1 MPSDVDFMQAGLPRL
16 QLNRA
21 VVVALSILA
30 TLGLACG
37 NLPEPCK
44 GSRHGTCASP
54 TQGTLLPPLDPGI
67 DISVVDAS
75 APFDGG
81 IPPRRR
87 AILVSVDGLGA
98 TYLRQQLDRGKLP
111 NFAALGRAGASTL
124 NARADYAYTITLPNH
139 TSMLTGR
146 PVSADD
152 DLPNT
157 TYHGW
162 TSNAD
167 VDFSVTLHNAGNPNL
182 HYIASVFDVVHDHGL
197 STCLYSGKTKFTL
210 FSNSYNAKNGAP
222 DTTGEDDGRNK
233 VDRVAIFYQ
242 QTDMVVSTA
251 LGDLAGGV
259 CDFAFIHLADTD
271 WVGHDQGWGSDAWL
285 STLDTID
292 EWIGR
297 IAKFANA
304 WDTSEPFALVVTA
317 DHGGIDHGHSDATL
331 PVDYTI
337 PFYVVG
343 PGIPLGSDLYAL
355 TGTERVDPGNTRPRY
370 SAPLQPVR
378 NADAANAITALL
390 GLPPVPGSSMRD
402 LLE

>member
-1 MPSDVDFMQAGLPRL
+1 MQADLPSLR
-16 QLNRA
+16 LNRA
-21 VVVALSILA
+21 VLVALSIFGALA
-30 TLGLACG
+30 PACG

-54 TQGTLLPPLDPGI
+54 TQGTHLPPLDPGI
-67 DISVVDAS
+67 DASVVGTNAS
-75 APFDGG
+75 YDGG
-81 IPPRRR
+81 TQPRRR

-98 TYLRQQLDRGKLP
+98 SYLRQQLDRGKLP

-124 NARADYAYTITLPNH
+124 NARADCAYTITLPNH

-167 VDFSVTLHNAGNPNL
+167 VDSSVTLHNGGNPNL
-182 HYIASVFDVVHDHGL
+182 DYIASVFDVVHDQGM
-197 STCLYSGKTKFTL
+197 STCMYSGKTKFTL
-210 FSNSYNAKNGAP
+210 FSNSYNAENGAP
-222 DTTGEDDGRNK
+222 DTTGEDNGRNK
-233 VDRVAIFYQ
+233 VDRVAIFYE
-242 QTDMVVSTA
+242 QTDLVVSTA
-251 LGDLAGGV
+251 LGDLADGA

-271 WVGHDQGWGSDAWL
+271 WVGHSLGWGSDAWL
-285 STLDTID
+285 SALDTVD

-297 IAKFANA
+297 IAKFADA
-304 WDTSEPFALVVTA
+304 RKTSEPFALVVTA
-317 DHGGIDHGHSDATL
+317 DHGGIDYGHSDATL
-331 PVDYTI
+331 PIDYTI

-355 TGTERVDPGNTRPRY
+355 TGPERADPGDTRPRY

-378 NADAANAITALL
+378 NADAANTITALL
-390 GLPPVPGSSMRD
+390 GLPPVPGSFMHD
-402 LLE
+402 LLK